1 MRVDFGGMLGWGR
14 LKTKVMN
21 LKRGKTMRE
30 NKESRLCKA
39 GYQCEQKSFN
49 SLFQAFRLW
58 GRRSLTSRRTP
69 LSESLVQANR

>member
-1 MRVDFGGMLGWGR
+1 MDFGGMLGWGR

-21 LKRGKTMRE
+21 LKRGKTMWE

-49 SLFQAFRLW
+49 SL
-58 GRRSLTSRRTP
+58 
-69 LSESLVQANR
+69 VQANR